1 MANDTYCML
10 IVTRHAFSNKYDTVV
25 DLGQQNVS
33 TEYSDS
39 LKELTSDVDALNYMA
54 SKGWELVNSYAN
66 QGLIE
71 VRHIMRKKQ

>member
-10 IVTRHAFSNKYDTVV
+10 TVTRHAFSNKYDIVV
-25 DLGQQNVS
+25 DLGQNVS
-33 TEYSDS
+33 TEYADT
-39 LKELTSDVDALNYMA
+39 LKEYTSDIDALNYMA
-54 SKGWELVNSYAN
+54 SKGWELVNSYGN